1 MEFFIVVVAGLSGV
15 ILIMSIHEIAR
26 ELRGLRSALE
36 AHYQLERVP
45 VQTESIYKRKA
56 GIEL

>member
-1 MEFFIVVVAGLSGV
+1 MAGLSGV

-45 VQTESIYKRKA
+45 VPTESVYKRKA